1 MPVSAAGAALRFL
14 EPAGGIDRSRSVLH
28 GPFVPGHRPS
38 DEVIVTDPID
48 PIDKLGDIAAT
59 AGLRRVHML
68 AWRDLDDVE
77 AGGSEVH
84 ASEVARL
91 WAEAGIEVVMRT
103 SFAQGHPSQAQRD
116 GYRVVRKAGRYLVFP
131 RSAASEALGRHGRRD
146 ALVEIWNGMPFLSP
160 LWARGPRVVFLHHIH
175 AEMWKMVL
183 PPNLA
188 RMGDALERRIAPRL
202 YRGSR
207 MITLSPSSKE
217 EMLEVG
223 FRDHLVD
230 VIPPGV
236 DRRFSPGGERS
247 ITPLVVGVGRL
258 VPVKRFDRLVRAV
271 HRARRQAPDLR
282 LLLVGTGPERTAL
295 EALVEELDATSYVH
309 FAGRVSDEALV
320 DIYRSAWCVA
330 SSSVREGWGMTLTEA
345 ASCGT
350 PAVATRIAGHLDA
363 VVEGHSGLLADDVE
377 GLAEHLATI
386 AGDPE
391 LRDRLQAGALAHSSR
406 FSWTNT
412 ATRILETVADEVLGR
427 PSAQAGPPA

>member
-1 MPVSAAGAALRFL
+1 
-14 EPAGGIDRSRSVLH
+14 
-28 GPFVPGHRPS
+28 
-38 DEVIVTDPID
+38 VTDPTDHIH
-48 PIDKLGDIAAT
+48 KLGDIAAA
-59 AGLRRVHML
+59 AGLRRIHML
-68 AWRDLDDVE
+68 AWRDLDDIE

-103 SFAQGHPSQAQRD
+103 SFAQGHPSQVQRD

-131 RSAASEALGRHGRRD
+131 RSAASEALGRHGARD
-146 ALVEIWNGMPFLSP
+146 ALIEIWNGMPFLSP

-188 RMGDALERRIAPRL
+188 RLGNALERRIAPPL

-217 EMLEVG
+217 EMLEHG
-223 FRDHLVD
+223 FPDHLVD

-247 ITPLVVGVGRL
+247 TTPLVVGVGRL
-258 VPVKRFDRLVRAV
+258 VPVKRFDRLIRAV
-271 HRARRQAPDLR
+271 VSARRRAPELE
-282 LLLVGTGPERTAL
+282 LLLVGTGPDRTDL
-295 EALVEELDATSYVH
+295 EALIDELDASSYVR
-309 FAGRVSDEALV
+309 FAGRVSDEGLV

-350 PAVATRIAGHLDA
+350 PSVATRIAGHLDA
-363 VVEGHSGLLADDVE
+363 VAEGHSGLLADDE
-377 GLAEHLATI
+377 AELSDHLATI

-391 LRDRLQAGALAHSSR
+391 LRRRLQAGALAHASR
-406 FSWTNT
+406 FTWTNT
-412 ATRILETVADEVLGR
+412 ATRILETVADEALGR
-427 PSAQAGPPA
+427 PTARPGRPA